1 MGLPYNLITL
11 ANSAYQFVPGGYMS
25 INGKTY
31 NLHSST
37 TGASGAGGHRWQS
50 NAVNGAPSLSLY
62 GVEHNTNWSSGGLEF
77 SGCGVLMTT

>member
-37 TGASGAGGHRWQS
+37 TGASGGWGDTGGSQM
-50 NAVNGAPSLSLY
+50 L
-62 GVEHNTNWSSGGLEF
+62 
-77 SGCGVLMTT
+77 LMERSFIVTLRGRA